1 MNSYYYGKSGKGD
14 YTPDDLPKNRWQ
26 LFMEML
32 RTRMSG
38 LCRMNL
44 MYFVAWLP
52 AMIAIALCV
61 VSLIMTLAGTVQVD
75 ETGAVIDAI
84 DQTAL
89 REAMQTSN
97 DMIFVTLLILIPCI
111 AITGPFTAGLSYVTR
126 NWARDEHAFPWADYK
141 DAIKANWKQGLLVS
155 TITGCVPFLV
165 YICWRFYGDMAV
177 GNAAWVIPQ
186 MLILMLGILWS
197 LAVTYMYPMMVTY
210 QMNFRTIIR
219 NSFILAVGRL
229 PGSVGI
235 RLLHCVPTVLF
246 TVIFLL
252 TLQPW
257 VLMLLF
263 AYYLI
268 FGFAFSRFIT
278 ASFTNAVFDKYIN
291 SRIEGAQVN
300 RGLSQEND
308 DDDDDDDEQE
318 EPCVYL
324 SESQH
329 FALVEPFYT
338 VRGIFIERIILA
350 KKLFCRRHFPAL
362 SFRFFALCVLCFSF
376 CLRHPDP
383 PFVCVCFFKVR
394 SRRNTSARSPQLRR
408 QR

>member
-26 LFMEML
+26 LFLEML

-52 AMIAIALCV
+52 AMIAISLWV
-61 VSLIMTLAGTVQVD
+61 VSFGVALNNSFPVD
-75 ETGAVIDAI
+75 EAGNIIEEVAANGVQSFW
-84 DQTAL
+84 QT
-89 REAMQTSN
+89 MN
-97 DMIFVTLLILIPCI
+97 DMNFMTLLILIPCI

-177 GNAAWVIPQ
+177 GNAMWVIPQ
-186 MLILMLGILWS
+186 MLILMLGILWA

-235 RLLHCVPTVLF
+235 RLLHCVPTVLL

-257 VLMLLF
+257 VLLLLF
-263 AYYLI
+263 AYYLV

-308 DDDDDDDEQE
+308 DDDDDDEQE
-318 EPCVYL
+318 EERELKPW
-324 SESQH
+324 ENG
-329 FALVEPFYT
+329 YT
-338 VRGIFIERIILA
+338 DKR
-350 KKLFCRRHFPAL
+350 
-362 SFRFFALCVLCFSF
+362 
-376 CLRHPDP
+376 
-383 PFVCVCFFKVR
+383 
-394 SRRNTSARSPQLRR
+394 
-408 QR
+408 

>member
-52 AMIAIALCV
+52 AMIAISLWV
-61 VSLIMTLAGTVQVD
+61 VSFGVALNNSFPVD
-75 ETGAVIDAI
+75 EAGNIIEEVAANGVQSFW
-84 DQTAL
+84 QT
-89 REAMQTSN
+89 MN
-97 DMIFVTLLILIPCI
+97 DMNFMTLLILIPCI

-177 GNAAWVIPQ
+177 GNAVWVIPQ
-186 MLILMLGILWS
+186 MLILMLGILWA

-257 VLMLLF
+257 VLLLLF
-263 AYYLI
+263 AYYLV

-318 EPCVYL
+318 EERELKPW
-324 SESQH
+324 ENG
-329 FALVEPFYT
+329 YT
-338 VRGIFIERIILA
+338 DKR
-350 KKLFCRRHFPAL
+350 
-362 SFRFFALCVLCFSF
+362 
-376 CLRHPDP
+376 
-383 PFVCVCFFKVR
+383 
-394 SRRNTSARSPQLRR
+394 
-408 QR
+408 

>member
-52 AMIAIALCV
+52 AMIAISLWV
-61 VSLIMTLAGTVQVD
+61 VSFGVALNNSFPVD
-75 ETGAVIDAI
+75 EAGNIIEEVAANGVQSFW
-84 DQTAL
+84 QTL
-89 REAMQTSN
+89 N
-97 DMIFVTLLILIPCI
+97 DMNFMTLLILIPCI

-126 NWARDEHAFPWADYK
+126 NWARDEHALPWADYK

-177 GNAAWVIPQ
+177 GNAVWVIPQ
-186 MLILMLGILWS
+186 MLILMLGILWA

-318 EPCVYL
+318 EERELKPW
-324 SESQH
+324 ENG
-329 FALVEPFYT
+329 YT
-338 VRGIFIERIILA
+338 D
-350 KKLFCRRHFPAL
+350 KH
-362 SFRFFALCVLCFSF
+362 
-376 CLRHPDP
+376 
-383 PFVCVCFFKVR
+383 
-394 SRRNTSARSPQLRR
+394 
-408 QR
+408 

>member
-52 AMIAIALCV
+52 AMIAISLWV
-61 VSLIMTLAGTVQVD
+61 VSFGVALNNSFPVD
-75 ETGAVIDAI
+75 EAGNIIEEVAANGVQSFW
-84 DQTAL
+84 QTL
-89 REAMQTSN
+89 N
-97 DMIFVTLLILIPCI
+97 DMNFMTLLILIPCI

-177 GNAAWVIPQ
+177 GNAVWVIPQ
-186 MLILMLGILWS
+186 MLILMLGILWA
-197 LAVTYMYPMMVTY
+197 LAVTYMHPMMVTY

-318 EPCVYL
+318 EERELKPW
-324 SESQH
+324 ENG
-329 FALVEPFYT
+329 YT
-338 VRGIFIERIILA
+338 DKR
-350 KKLFCRRHFPAL
+350 
-362 SFRFFALCVLCFSF
+362 
-376 CLRHPDP
+376 
-383 PFVCVCFFKVR
+383 
-394 SRRNTSARSPQLRR
+394 
-408 QR
+408 

>member
-26 LFMEML
+26 LFLEML

-52 AMIAIALCV
+52 AMIAISLWV
-61 VSLIMTLAGTVQVD
+61 VSFGVALNNSFPVD
-75 ETGAVIDAI
+75 EAGNIIEEVAANGVQSFW
-84 DQTAL
+84 QTL
-89 REAMQTSN
+89 N
-97 DMIFVTLLILIPCI
+97 DMNFMTLLILIPCI

-177 GNAAWVIPQ
+177 GNAVWVIPQ
-186 MLILMLGILWS
+186 MLILMLGILWA

-318 EPCVYL
+318 EERELKPW
-324 SESQH
+324 ENG
-329 FALVEPFYT
+329 YT
-338 VRGIFIERIILA
+338 D
-350 KKLFCRRHFPAL
+350 KH
-362 SFRFFALCVLCFSF
+362 
-376 CLRHPDP
+376 
-383 PFVCVCFFKVR
+383 
-394 SRRNTSARSPQLRR
+394 
-408 QR
+408 

>member
-52 AMIAIALCV
+52 AMIAISLWV
-61 VSLIMTLAGTVQVD
+61 VSFGVALNNSFPVD
-75 ETGAVIDAI
+75 EAGNIIEEVAANGVQSFW
-84 DQTAL
+84 QTL
-89 REAMQTSN
+89 N
-97 DMIFVTLLILIPCI
+97 DMNFMTLLILIPCI

-177 GNAAWVIPQ
+177 ENAVWVIPQ

-263 AYYLI
+263 AYYLV

-318 EPCVYL
+318 EERELKPW
-324 SESQH
+324 ENG
-329 FALVEPFYT
+329 YT
-338 VRGIFIERIILA
+338 D
-350 KKLFCRRHFPAL
+350 KH
-362 SFRFFALCVLCFSF
+362 
-376 CLRHPDP
+376 
-383 PFVCVCFFKVR
+383 
-394 SRRNTSARSPQLRR
+394 
-408 QR
+408 

>member
-52 AMIAIALCV
+52 AMIAISLWV
-61 VSLIMTLAGTVQVD
+61 VSFGVALNNSFPVD
-75 ETGAVIDAI
+75 EAGNIIEEVAANGGQSFW
-84 DQTAL
+84 QTL
-89 REAMQTSN
+89 N
-97 DMIFVTLLILIPCI
+97 DMNFMTLLILIPCI

-177 GNAAWVIPQ
+177 GNAVWVIPQ
-186 MLILMLGILWS
+186 MLILMLGILWA

-257 VLMLLF
+257 VLLLLF
-263 AYYLI
+263 AYYLV

-318 EPCVYL
+318 EERELKPW
-324 SESQH
+324 ENG
-329 FALVEPFYT
+329 YT
-338 VRGIFIERIILA
+338 D
-350 KKLFCRRHFPAL
+350 KH
-362 SFRFFALCVLCFSF
+362 
-376 CLRHPDP
+376 
-383 PFVCVCFFKVR
+383 
-394 SRRNTSARSPQLRR
+394 
-408 QR
+408 

>member
-1 MNSYYYGKSGKGD
+1 MNSPEEDEAVFDKLMNSYYYGKSGKGD

-26 LFMEML
+26 LFLEML

-44 MYFVAWLP
+44 MYFVTWLP

-61 VSLIMTLAGTVQVD
+61 VSLIMTLAGSVQVD
-75 ETGAVIDAI
+75 ETGAVVETI
-84 DQTAL
+84 DQDVLKSAI
-89 REAMQTSN
+89 QTSN
-97 DMIFVTLLILIPCI
+97 DTIFVTLLILIPCI

-126 NWARDEHAFPWADYK
+126 NWARDEHAFPWADYR

-165 YICWRFYGDMAV
+165 YICWRFYGSMAAE
-177 GNAAWVIPQ
+177 NPIWTLPQ
-186 MLILMLGILWS
+186 VLILMLGILWA

-210 QMNFRTIIR
+210 QMNFRTILR
-219 NSFILAVGRL
+219 NSFILAIGRL

-235 RLLHCVPTVLF
+235 RLLHCVPVVLF
-246 TVIFLL
+246 SVIFLL

-257 VLMLLF
+257 VLLLLF
-263 AYYLI
+263 AYYIL

-300 RGLSQEND
+300 RGLSQE
-308 DDDDDDDEQE
+308 DDDDDEDDDEAE
-318 EPCVYL
+318 EEHELKPW
-324 SESQH
+324 ENG
-329 FALVEPFYT
+329 YT
-338 VRGIFIERIILA
+338 D
-350 KKLFCRRHFPAL
+350 KH
-362 SFRFFALCVLCFSF
+362 
-376 CLRHPDP
+376 
-383 PFVCVCFFKVR
+383 
-394 SRRNTSARSPQLRR
+394 
-408 QR
+408 

>member
-26 LFMEML
+26 LFLEML

-52 AMIAIALCV
+52 AMIAISLWV
-61 VSLIMTLAGTVQVD
+61 VSFGVALNNSFPVD
-75 ETGAVIDAI
+75 EAGNIIEEVAANGVQSFW
-84 DQTAL
+84 QTL
-89 REAMQTSN
+89 N
-97 DMIFVTLLILIPCI
+97 DMNFMTLLILIPCI

-177 GNAAWVIPQ
+177 GNAVWVIPQ

-318 EPCVYL
+318 EERELKPW
-324 SESQH
+324 ENG
-329 FALVEPFYT
+329 YT
-338 VRGIFIERIILA
+338 DKR
-350 KKLFCRRHFPAL
+350 
-362 SFRFFALCVLCFSF
+362 
-376 CLRHPDP
+376 
-383 PFVCVCFFKVR
+383 
-394 SRRNTSARSPQLRR
+394 
-408 QR
+408 

>member
-52 AMIAIALCV
+52 AMIAISLWV
-61 VSLIMTLAGTVQVD
+61 VSFGVALNNSFPVD
-75 ETGAVIDAI
+75 EAGNIIEEVAANGVQSFW
-84 DQTAL
+84 QTL
-89 REAMQTSN
+89 N
-97 DMIFVTLLILIPCI
+97 DMNFMTLLILIPCI

-177 GNAAWVIPQ
+177 GNAVWVIPQ

-291 SRIEGAQVN
+291 SRIEGVQVN

-318 EPCVYL
+318 EERELKPW
-324 SESQH
+324 ENG
-329 FALVEPFYT
+329 YT
-338 VRGIFIERIILA
+338 DKR
-350 KKLFCRRHFPAL
+350 
-362 SFRFFALCVLCFSF
+362 
-376 CLRHPDP
+376 
-383 PFVCVCFFKVR
+383 
-394 SRRNTSARSPQLRR
+394 
-408 QR
+408 

>member
-1 MNSYYYGKSGKGD
+1 MFDKLMNSYYYGKSGKGD

-26 LFMEML
+26 LFLEML

-52 AMIAIALCV
+52 AMIAISLWV
-61 VSLIMTLAGTVQVD
+61 VSFGVALNNSFPVD
-75 ETGAVIDAI
+75 EAGNIIEEVAANGVQSFW
-84 DQTAL
+84 QT
-89 REAMQTSN
+89 MN
-97 DMIFVTLLILIPCI
+97 DMNFMTLLILIPCI

-177 GNAAWVIPQ
+177 GNAVWVIPQ
-186 MLILMLGILWS
+186 MLILMLGILWA

-252 TLQPW
+252 TIQPW
-257 VLMLLF
+257 VLLLLF
-263 AYYLI
+263 AYYLV

-308 DDDDDDDEQE
+308 DDDDDDDAQE
-318 EPCVYL
+318 EERELKPW
-324 SESQH
+324 ENG
-329 FALVEPFYT
+329 YT
-338 VRGIFIERIILA
+338 DKR
-350 KKLFCRRHFPAL
+350 
-362 SFRFFALCVLCFSF
+362 
-376 CLRHPDP
+376 
-383 PFVCVCFFKVR
+383 
-394 SRRNTSARSPQLRR
+394 
-408 QR
+408 

>member
-1 MNSYYYGKSGKGD
+1 MFDKLMNSYYYGKSGKGD

-52 AMIAIALCV
+52 AMIAISLWV
-61 VSLIMTLAGTVQVD
+61 VSFGVALNNSFPVD
-75 ETGAVIDAI
+75 EAGNIIEEVAANGVQSFW
-84 DQTAL
+84 QTL
-89 REAMQTSN
+89 N
-97 DMIFVTLLILIPCI
+97 DMNFMTLLILIPCI

-177 GNAAWVIPQ
+177 GNAVWVIPQ
-186 MLILMLGILWS
+186 MLILMLGILWA

-308 DDDDDDDEQE
+308 DDDDDDEQE
-318 EPCVYL
+318 EERELKPW
-324 SESQH
+324 ENG
-329 FALVEPFYT
+329 YT
-338 VRGIFIERIILA
+338 DKR
-350 KKLFCRRHFPAL
+350 
-362 SFRFFALCVLCFSF
+362 
-376 CLRHPDP
+376 
-383 PFVCVCFFKVR
+383 
-394 SRRNTSARSPQLRR
+394 
-408 QR
+408 

>member
-26 LFMEML
+26 LFLEML

-52 AMIAIALCV
+52 AMIAISLWV
-61 VSLIMTLAGTVQVD
+61 VSFGVALNNSFPVD
-75 ETGAVIDAI
+75 EAGNIIEEVAANGVQSFW
-84 DQTAL
+84 QT
-89 REAMQTSN
+89 MN
-97 DMIFVTLLILIPCI
+97 DMNFMTLLILIPCI

-177 GNAAWVIPQ
+177 GNAVWVIPQ
-186 MLILMLGILWS
+186 MLILMLGILWA

-229 PGSVGI
+229 PGSV

-252 TLQPW
+252 TIQPW
-257 VLMLLF
+257 VLLLLF
-263 AYYLI
+263 AYYLV

-308 DDDDDDDEQE
+308 DDDDDDDAQE
-318 EPCVYL
+318 EERELKPW
-324 SESQH
+324 ENG
-329 FALVEPFYT
+329 YT
-338 VRGIFIERIILA
+338 DKR
-350 KKLFCRRHFPAL
+350 
-362 SFRFFALCVLCFSF
+362 
-376 CLRHPDP
+376 
-383 PFVCVCFFKVR
+383 
-394 SRRNTSARSPQLRR
+394 
-408 QR
+408 

>member
-26 LFMEML
+26 LFLEML

-52 AMIAIALCV
+52 AMIAISLWV
-61 VSLIMTLAGTVQVD
+61 VSFGVALNNSFPVD
-75 ETGAVIDAI
+75 EAGNIIEEVAANGVQSFW
-84 DQTAL
+84 QT
-89 REAMQTSN
+89 MN
-97 DMIFVTLLILIPCI
+97 DMNFMTLLILIPCI

-177 GNAAWVIPQ
+177 ENAVWVIPQ
-186 MLILMLGILWS
+186 MLILMLGILWA

-235 RLLHCVPTVLF
+235 RLLYCVPTVLF

-300 RGLSQEND
+300 RGLSQED
-308 DDDDDDDEQE
+308 DDDDDNDEQE
-318 EPCVYL
+318 EERELKPW
-324 SESQH
+324 ENG
-329 FALVEPFYT
+329 YT
-338 VRGIFIERIILA
+338 D
-350 KKLFCRRHFPAL
+350 KH
-362 SFRFFALCVLCFSF
+362 
-376 CLRHPDP
+376 
-383 PFVCVCFFKVR
+383 
-394 SRRNTSARSPQLRR
+394 
-408 QR
+408 

>member
-52 AMIAIALCV
+52 AMIAISLWV
-61 VSLIMTLAGTVQVD
+61 VSFGVALNNSFPVD
-75 ETGAVIDAI
+75 EAGNIIEEVAANGVQSFW
-84 DQTAL
+84 QTL
-89 REAMQTSN
+89 N
-97 DMIFVTLLILIPCI
+97 DMNFMTLLILIPCI

-177 GNAAWVIPQ
+177 GNAVWVIPQ

-318 EPCVYL
+318 EERELKPW
-324 SESQH
+324 ENG
-329 FALVEPFYT
+329 YT
-338 VRGIFIERIILA
+338 DKR
-350 KKLFCRRHFPAL
+350 
-362 SFRFFALCVLCFSF
+362 
-376 CLRHPDP
+376 
-383 PFVCVCFFKVR
+383 
-394 SRRNTSARSPQLRR
+394 
-408 QR
+408 

>member
-52 AMIAIALCV
+52 AMIAISLWV
-61 VSLIMTLAGTVQVD
+61 VSFGVALNNSFPVD
-75 ETGAVIDAI
+75 EAGNIIEEVAANGVQSFW
-84 DQTAL
+84 QTL
-89 REAMQTSN
+89 N
-97 DMIFVTLLILIPCI
+97 DMNFMTLLILIPCI

-177 GNAAWVIPQ
+177 ENAVWVIPQ

-263 AYYLI
+263 AYYLV

-308 DDDDDDDEQE
+308 DDDDDDEQE
-318 EPCVYL
+318 EERELKPW
-324 SESQH
+324 ENG
-329 FALVEPFYT
+329 YT
-338 VRGIFIERIILA
+338 D
-350 KKLFCRRHFPAL
+350 KH
-362 SFRFFALCVLCFSF
+362 
-376 CLRHPDP
+376 
-383 PFVCVCFFKVR
+383 
-394 SRRNTSARSPQLRR
+394 
-408 QR
+408 

>member
-89 REAMQTSN
+89 REAMQTSS
-97 DMIFVTLLILIPCI
+97 DMIFVTLLILILCI
-111 AITGPFTAGLSYVTR
+111 A
-126 NWARDEHAFPWADYK
+126 
-141 DAIKANWKQGLLVS
+141 
-155 TITGCVPFLV
+155 ITGCVPFLV

-177 GNAAWVIPQ
+177 GNAVWVIPQ
-186 MLILMLGILWS
+186 MLILMLGILWA

-257 VLMLLF
+257 VLLLLF
-263 AYYLI
+263 AYYLV

-308 DDDDDDDEQE
+308 DDDDDDEQE
-318 EPCVYL
+318 EERELKPW
-324 SESQH
+324 ENG
-329 FALVEPFYT
+329 YT
-338 VRGIFIERIILA
+338 DKR
-350 KKLFCRRHFPAL
+350 
-362 SFRFFALCVLCFSF
+362 
-376 CLRHPDP
+376 
-383 PFVCVCFFKVR
+383 
-394 SRRNTSARSPQLRR
+394 
-408 QR
+408 

>member
-52 AMIAIALCV
+52 AMIAISLWV
-61 VSLIMTLAGTVQVD
+61 VSFGVALNNSFPVD
-75 ETGAVIDAI
+75 EAGNIIEEVAANGVQSFW
-84 DQTAL
+84 QT
-89 REAMQTSN
+89 MN
-97 DMIFVTLLILIPCI
+97 DMNFMTLLILIPCI

-177 GNAAWVIPQ
+177 GNAVWVIPQ
-186 MLILMLGILWS
+186 MLILMLGILWA

-252 TLQPW
+252 TIQPW
-257 VLMLLF
+257 VLLLLF
-263 AYYLI
+263 AYYLV

-308 DDDDDDDEQE
+308 DDDDDDEQE
-318 EPCVYL
+318 EERELKPW
-324 SESQH
+324 ENG
-329 FALVEPFYT
+329 YT
-338 VRGIFIERIILA
+338 D
-350 KKLFCRRHFPAL
+350 KH
-362 SFRFFALCVLCFSF
+362 
-376 CLRHPDP
+376 
-383 PFVCVCFFKVR
+383 
-394 SRRNTSARSPQLRR
+394 
-408 QR
+408 

>member
-52 AMIAIALCV
+52 AMIAISLWV
-61 VSLIMTLAGTVQVD
+61 VSFGVALNNSFPVD
-75 ETGAVIDAI
+75 EAGNIIEEVAANGVQSFW
-84 DQTAL
+84 QTL
-89 REAMQTSN
+89 N
-97 DMIFVTLLILIPCI
+97 DMNFMTLLILIPCI

-177 GNAAWVIPQ
+177 GNAVWVIPQ
-186 MLILMLGILWS
+186 MLILMLGILWA

-300 RGLSQEND
+300 RGLSQET

-318 EPCVYL
+318 EERELKPW
-324 SESQH
+324 ENG
-329 FALVEPFYT
+329 YT
-338 VRGIFIERIILA
+338 DKR
-350 KKLFCRRHFPAL
+350 
-362 SFRFFALCVLCFSF
+362 
-376 CLRHPDP
+376 
-383 PFVCVCFFKVR
+383 
-394 SRRNTSARSPQLRR
+394 
-408 QR
+408 

>member
-52 AMIAIALCV
+52 AMIAISLWV
-61 VSLIMTLAGTVQVD
+61 VSFGVALNNSFPVD
-75 ETGAVIDAI
+75 EAGNIIEEVAANGVQSFW
-84 DQTAL
+84 QTL
-89 REAMQTSN
+89 N
-97 DMIFVTLLILIPCI
+97 DMNFMTLLILIPCI

-177 GNAAWVIPQ
+177 ENAVWVIPQ

-257 VLMLLF
+257 VLLLLF
-263 AYYLI
+263 AYYLV

-318 EPCVYL
+318 EERELKPW
-324 SESQH
+324 ENG
-329 FALVEPFYT
+329 YT
-338 VRGIFIERIILA
+338 DKR
-350 KKLFCRRHFPAL
+350 
-362 SFRFFALCVLCFSF
+362 
-376 CLRHPDP
+376 
-383 PFVCVCFFKVR
+383 
-394 SRRNTSARSPQLRR
+394 
-408 QR
+408 

>member
-52 AMIAIALCV
+52 AMIAISLWV
-61 VSLIMTLAGTVQVD
+61 VSFGVALNNSFPVD
-75 ETGAVIDAI
+75 EAGNIIEEVAANGVQSFW
-84 DQTAL
+84 QTL
-89 REAMQTSN
+89 NGMN
-97 DMIFVTLLILIPCI
+97 FMTLLILIPCI

-177 GNAAWVIPQ
+177 GNAVWVIPQ
-186 MLILMLGILWS
+186 MLILMLGILWA

-308 DDDDDDDEQE
+308 DDDDDDEQE
-318 EPCVYL
+318 EERELKPW
-324 SESQH
+324 ENG
-329 FALVEPFYT
+329 YT
-338 VRGIFIERIILA
+338 DKR
-350 KKLFCRRHFPAL
+350 
-362 SFRFFALCVLCFSF
+362 
-376 CLRHPDP
+376 
-383 PFVCVCFFKVR
+383 
-394 SRRNTSARSPQLRR
+394 
-408 QR
+408 

>member
-52 AMIAIALCV
+52 AMIAISLWV
-61 VSLIMTLAGTVQVD
+61 VSFGVALNNSFPVD
-75 ETGAVIDAI
+75 EAGNIIEEVAANGVQSFW
-84 DQTAL
+84 QTL
-89 REAMQTSN
+89 N
-97 DMIFVTLLILIPCI
+97 DMNFMTLLILIPCI

-177 GNAAWVIPQ
+177 GNAVWVTPQ
-186 MLILMLGILWS
+186 MLILMLGILWA

-308 DDDDDDDEQE
+308 DDDDDDEQE
-318 EPCVYL
+318 EERELKPW
-324 SESQH
+324 ENG
-329 FALVEPFYT
+329 YT
-338 VRGIFIERIILA
+338 DKR
-350 KKLFCRRHFPAL
+350 
-362 SFRFFALCVLCFSF
+362 
-376 CLRHPDP
+376 
-383 PFVCVCFFKVR
+383 
-394 SRRNTSARSPQLRR
+394 
-408 QR
+408 

>member
-52 AMIAIALCV
+52 AMIAISLWV
-61 VSLIMTLAGTVQVD
+61 VSFGVALNNSFPVD
-75 ETGAVIDAI
+75 EAGNIIEEVAANGVQSFW
-84 DQTAL
+84 QTL
-89 REAMQTSN
+89 N
-97 DMIFVTLLILIPCI
+97 DMNFMTLLILIPCI

-177 GNAAWVIPQ
+177 GNAVWVIPQ
-186 MLILMLGILWS
+186 MLILMLGILWA

-257 VLMLLF
+257 VLLLLF
-263 AYYLI
+263 AYYLV

-300 RGLSQEND
+300 RGLSQEDN

-318 EPCVYL
+318 EERELKPW
-324 SESQH
+324 ENG
-329 FALVEPFYT
+329 YT
-338 VRGIFIERIILA
+338 D
-350 KKLFCRRHFPAL
+350 KH
-362 SFRFFALCVLCFSF
+362 
-376 CLRHPDP
+376 
-383 PFVCVCFFKVR
+383 
-394 SRRNTSARSPQLRR
+394 
-408 QR
+408 

>member
-52 AMIAIALCV
+52 AMIAISLWV
-61 VSLIMTLAGTVQVD
+61 VSFGVALNNSFPVD
-75 ETGAVIDAI
+75 EAGNIIEEVAANGVQSFW
-84 DQTAL
+84 QT
-89 REAMQTSN
+89 MN
-97 DMIFVTLLILIPCI
+97 DMNFMTLLILIPCI

-177 GNAAWVIPQ
+177 GNAVWVIPQ
-186 MLILMLGILWS
+186 MLILMLGILWA

-308 DDDDDDDEQE
+308 DDDDNDEQE
-318 EPCVYL
+318 EERELKPW
-324 SESQH
+324 ENG
-329 FALVEPFYT
+329 YT
-338 VRGIFIERIILA
+338 D
-350 KKLFCRRHFPAL
+350 KH
-362 SFRFFALCVLCFSF
+362 
-376 CLRHPDP
+376 
-383 PFVCVCFFKVR
+383 
-394 SRRNTSARSPQLRR
+394 
-408 QR
+408 

>member
-26 LFMEML
+26 LFLEML

-52 AMIAIALCV
+52 AMIAISLWV
-61 VSLIMTLAGTVQVD
+61 VSFGVALNNSFPVD
-75 ETGAVIDAI
+75 EAGNIIEEVAANGVQSFW
-84 DQTAL
+84 QT
-89 REAMQTSN
+89 MN
-97 DMIFVTLLILIPCI
+97 DMNFMTLLILIPCI

-177 GNAAWVIPQ
+177 GNAVWVIPQ
-186 MLILMLGILWS
+186 MLILMLGILWA

-257 VLMLLF
+257 VLLLLF
-263 AYYLI
+263 AYYLV

-300 RGLSQEND
+300 RGLSQDN

-318 EPCVYL
+318 EERELKPW
-324 SESQH
+324 ENG
-329 FALVEPFYT
+329 YT
-338 VRGIFIERIILA
+338 DKR
-350 KKLFCRRHFPAL
+350 
-362 SFRFFALCVLCFSF
+362 
-376 CLRHPDP
+376 
-383 PFVCVCFFKVR
+383 
-394 SRRNTSARSPQLRR
+394 
-408 QR
+408 

>member
-52 AMIAIALCV
+52 AMIAIALWV
-61 VSLIMTLAGTVQVD
+61 VSFGVALNNSFPVD
-75 ETGAVIDAI
+75 EAGNIIEEVAANGVQSFW
-84 DQTAL
+84 QT
-89 REAMQTSN
+89 MN
-97 DMIFVTLLILIPCI
+97 DMNFMTLLILIPCI

-126 NWARDEHAFPWADYK
+126 NWARDEHAFRWADYK

-177 GNAAWVIPQ
+177 GNAVWVIPQ
-186 MLILMLGILWS
+186 MLILMLGILWA

-252 TLQPW
+252 TIQPW
-257 VLMLLF
+257 VLLLLF
-263 AYYLI
+263 AYYLV

-308 DDDDDDDEQE
+308 DDDDDDEQE
-318 EPCVYL
+318 EERELKPW
-324 SESQH
+324 ENG
-329 FALVEPFYT
+329 YT
-338 VRGIFIERIILA
+338 DKR
-350 KKLFCRRHFPAL
+350 
-362 SFRFFALCVLCFSF
+362 
-376 CLRHPDP
+376 
-383 PFVCVCFFKVR
+383 
-394 SRRNTSARSPQLRR
+394 
-408 QR
+408 

>member
-1 MNSYYYGKSGKGD
+1 MFDKLMNSYYYGKSGKGD

-52 AMIAIALCV
+52 AMIAISLWV
-61 VSLIMTLAGTVQVD
+61 VSFGVALNNSFPVD
-75 ETGAVIDAI
+75 EAGNIIEEVAANGVQSFW
-84 DQTAL
+84 QTL
-89 REAMQTSN
+89 N
-97 DMIFVTLLILIPCI
+97 DMNFMTLLILIPCI

-177 GNAAWVIPQ
+177 GNAVWVIPQ
-186 MLILMLGILWS
+186 MLILMLGILWA

-318 EPCVYL
+318 EERELKPW
-324 SESQH
+324 ENG
-329 FALVEPFYT
+329 YT
-338 VRGIFIERIILA
+338 DKR
-350 KKLFCRRHFPAL
+350 
-362 SFRFFALCVLCFSF
+362 
-376 CLRHPDP
+376 
-383 PFVCVCFFKVR
+383 
-394 SRRNTSARSPQLRR
+394 
-408 QR
+408 

>member
-52 AMIAIALCV
+52 AMIAISLWV
-61 VSLIMTLAGTVQVD
+61 VSFGVALNNSFPVD
-75 ETGAVIDAI
+75 EAGNIIEEVAANGVQSFW
-84 DQTAL
+84 QTL
-89 REAMQTSN
+89 N
-97 DMIFVTLLILIPCI
+97 DMNFMTLLILIPCI

-177 GNAAWVIPQ
+177 GNAVWVIPQ
-186 MLILMLGILWS
+186 MLILMLGILWA

-278 ASFTNAVFDKYIN
+278 ASFNNAVFDKYIN

-318 EPCVYL
+318 EERELKPW
-324 SESQH
+324 ENG
-329 FALVEPFYT
+329 YT
-338 VRGIFIERIILA
+338 D
-350 KKLFCRRHFPAL
+350 KH
-362 SFRFFALCVLCFSF
+362 
-376 CLRHPDP
+376 
-383 PFVCVCFFKVR
+383 
-394 SRRNTSARSPQLRR
+394 
-408 QR
+408 

>member
-52 AMIAIALCV
+52 AMIAISLWV
-61 VSLIMTLAGTVQVD
+61 VSFGVALNNSFPVD
-75 ETGAVIDAI
+75 EAGNIIEEVAANGVQSFW
-84 DQTAL
+84 QT
-89 REAMQTSN
+89 MN
-97 DMIFVTLLILIPCI
+97 DMNFMTLLILIPCI

-177 GNAAWVIPQ
+177 GNAVWVIPQ
-186 MLILMLGILWS
+186 MLILMLGILWA

-252 TLQPW
+252 TIQPW

-318 EPCVYL
+318 EERELKPW
-324 SESQH
+324 ENG
-329 FALVEPFYT
+329 YT
-338 VRGIFIERIILA
+338 DKR
-350 KKLFCRRHFPAL
+350 
-362 SFRFFALCVLCFSF
+362 
-376 CLRHPDP
+376 
-383 PFVCVCFFKVR
+383 
-394 SRRNTSARSPQLRR
+394 
-408 QR
+408 

>member
-89 REAMQTSN
+89 REAMRTSN

-111 AITGPFTAGLSYVTR
+111 AITGPFT
-126 NWARDEHAFPWADYK
+126 WADYK

-177 GNAAWVIPQ
+177 GNAVWVIPQ
-186 MLILMLGILWS
+186 MLILMLGILWA

-257 VLMLLF
+257 VLL
-263 AYYLI
+263 
-268 FGFAFSRFIT
+268 FSRFIT

-308 DDDDDDDEQE
+308 DDDDDDEQE
-318 EPCVYL
+318 EERELKPW
-324 SESQH
+324 ENG
-329 FALVEPFYT
+329 YT
-338 VRGIFIERIILA
+338 DKR
-350 KKLFCRRHFPAL
+350 
-362 SFRFFALCVLCFSF
+362 
-376 CLRHPDP
+376 
-383 PFVCVCFFKVR
+383 
-394 SRRNTSARSPQLRR
+394 
-408 QR
+408 

>member
-52 AMIAIALCV
+52 AMIAISLWV
-61 VSLIMTLAGTVQVD
+61 VSFGVALNNSFPVD
-75 ETGAVIDAI
+75 EAGNIIEEVAANGVQSFW
-84 DQTAL
+84 QT
-89 REAMQTSN
+89 MN
-97 DMIFVTLLILIPCI
+97 DMNFMTLLILIPCI

-177 GNAAWVIPQ
+177 GNAVWVIPQ
-186 MLILMLGILWS
+186 MLILMLGILWA

-318 EPCVYL
+318 EERELKPW
-324 SESQH
+324 ENG
-329 FALVEPFYT
+329 YT
-338 VRGIFIERIILA
+338 D
-350 KKLFCRRHFPAL
+350 KH
-362 SFRFFALCVLCFSF
+362 
-376 CLRHPDP
+376 
-383 PFVCVCFFKVR
+383 
-394 SRRNTSARSPQLRR
+394 
-408 QR
+408 

>member
-52 AMIAIALCV
+52 AMIAISLWV
-61 VSLIMTLAGTVQVD
+61 VSFGVALNNSFPVD
-75 ETGAVIDAI
+75 EAGNIIEEVAANGVQSFW
-84 DQTAL
+84 QTL
-89 REAMQTSN
+89 N
-97 DMIFVTLLILIPCI
+97 DMNFMTLLILIPCI

-177 GNAAWVIPQ
+177 GNAVWVIPQ
-186 MLILMLGILWS
+186 MLILMLGILWA

-235 RLLHCVPTVLF
+235 RLLHCVPTVMF

-308 DDDDDDDEQE
+308 DDDDDDEQE
-318 EPCVYL
+318 EERELKPW
-324 SESQH
+324 ENG
-329 FALVEPFYT
+329 YT
-338 VRGIFIERIILA
+338 DKR
-350 KKLFCRRHFPAL
+350 
-362 SFRFFALCVLCFSF
+362 
-376 CLRHPDP
+376 
-383 PFVCVCFFKVR
+383 
-394 SRRNTSARSPQLRR
+394 
-408 QR
+408 

>member
-52 AMIAIALCV
+52 AMIAISLWV
-61 VSLIMTLAGTVQVD
+61 VSFGVALNNSFPVD
-75 ETGAVIDAI
+75 EAGNIIEEVAANGVQSFW
-84 DQTAL
+84 QT
-89 REAMQTSN
+89 MN
-97 DMIFVTLLILIPCI
+97 DMNFMTLLILIPCI

-177 GNAAWVIPQ
+177 GNAVWVIPQ
-186 MLILMLGILWS
+186 MLILMLGILWA

-252 TLQPW
+252 TIQPW
-257 VLMLLF
+257 VLLLLF
-263 AYYLI
+263 AYYLV

-318 EPCVYL
+318 EERELKPW
-324 SESQH
+324 ENG
-329 FALVEPFYT
+329 YT
-338 VRGIFIERIILA
+338 D
-350 KKLFCRRHFPAL
+350 KH
-362 SFRFFALCVLCFSF
+362 
-376 CLRHPDP
+376 
-383 PFVCVCFFKVR
+383 
-394 SRRNTSARSPQLRR
+394 
-408 QR
+408 

>member
-26 LFMEML
+26 LFLEML

-52 AMIAIALCV
+52 AMIAISLWV
-61 VSLIMTLAGTVQVD
+61 VSFGVALNNSFPVD
-75 ETGAVIDAI
+75 EAGNIIEEVAANGVQSFW
-84 DQTAL
+84 QT
-89 REAMQTSN
+89 MN
-97 DMIFVTLLILIPCI
+97 DMNFMTLLILIPCI

-177 GNAAWVIPQ
+177 GNAVWVIPQ
-186 MLILMLGILWS
+186 MLILMLGILWA

-318 EPCVYL
+318 EERELKPW
-324 SESQH
+324 ENG
-329 FALVEPFYT
+329 YT
-338 VRGIFIERIILA
+338 DKR
-350 KKLFCRRHFPAL
+350 
-362 SFRFFALCVLCFSF
+362 
-376 CLRHPDP
+376 
-383 PFVCVCFFKVR
+383 
-394 SRRNTSARSPQLRR
+394 
-408 QR
+408 

>member
-52 AMIAIALCV
+52 AMIAISLWV
-61 VSLIMTLAGTVQVD
+61 VSFGVALNNSFPVD
-75 ETGAVIDAI
+75 EAGNIIEEVAANGVQSFW
-84 DQTAL
+84 QTL
-89 REAMQTSN
+89 N
-97 DMIFVTLLILIPCI
+97 DMNFMTLLILIPCI

-177 GNAAWVIPQ
+177 GNAVWVIPQ
-186 MLILMLGILWS
+186 MLILMLGILWA

-252 TLQPW
+252 THQPW

-308 DDDDDDDEQE
+308 DDDDDDEQE
-318 EPCVYL
+318 EERELKPW
-324 SESQH
+324 ENG
-329 FALVEPFYT
+329 YT
-338 VRGIFIERIILA
+338 DKR
-350 KKLFCRRHFPAL
+350 
-362 SFRFFALCVLCFSF
+362 
-376 CLRHPDP
+376 
-383 PFVCVCFFKVR
+383 
-394 SRRNTSARSPQLRR
+394 
-408 QR
+408 